1 MKVFCLQL
9 VLGFVGVLCQDAG
22 FLNCPIISRIPKFSF
37 QDLSALTVAAVIN
50 STKDLETF
58 LENGCDV
65 NYNGTFWSEVKEECD
80 DPLFTQLGVSC
91 LRTENYEGYTALNL
105 ASRYSSLDVVK
116 MLVQVPG
123 IDLDGA
129 STWPSS
135 PVWSA
140 ASVGDVDKVRLLVT
154 AGASL
159 DFKGSQRGLP
169 VLYVA
174 VLSGS
179 VQTVAFLIQRGVDVD
194 EKSDELFSAAAAA
207 AENGQLEILK
217 LLREGGADLNIAQG
231 KTNQSLLM
239 FPARNN
245 QTEVLDFLISEGV
258 DVNAVQS
265 DGISVLSFAAAAGN
279 LDSVM
284 SLVAAGADI
293 DYQGSEKRTTAL
305 FEAIINNYTDVAMF
319 LIMNGSIVD
328 AITSDGFTDFY
339 AAAQVSC
346 EVRNFVTV

>member
-1 MKVFCLQL
+1 
-9 VLGFVGVLCQDAG
+9 
-22 FLNCPIISRIPKFSF
+22 
-37 QDLSALTVAAVIN
+37 
-50 STKDLETF
+50 
-58 LENGCDV
+58 
-65 NYNGTFWSEVKEECD
+65 
-80 DPLFTQLGVSC
+80 
-91 LRTENYEGYTALNL
+91 
-105 ASRYSSLDVVK
+105 

-265 DGISVLSFAAAAGN
+265 NGISVLSFASAAGN

-305 FEAIINNYTDVAMF
+305 FEATINNYTEVAMF

-346 EVRNFVTV
+346 EVRNRHHVMSI